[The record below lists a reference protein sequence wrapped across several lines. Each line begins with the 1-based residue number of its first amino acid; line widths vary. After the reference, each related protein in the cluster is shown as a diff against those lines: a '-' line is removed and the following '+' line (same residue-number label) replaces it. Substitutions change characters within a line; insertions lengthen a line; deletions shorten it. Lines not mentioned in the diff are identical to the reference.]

1 MNNIEHTLSALTR
14 VKMCLSLI
22 KPLKYEINRL
32 NTFHNWNVSFIDKRT
47 LAMLGF
53 YSMNRSDLVKCYFCH
68 VEIGMWEEG
77 DDVLADHI
85 RWSPRCDFIQRK
97 QTNNVA
103 IDTELLEKALQNIT
117 PPPIDKFPIKRSTTT
132 TEGTIEDA
140 NNDEMICIICFTN
153 KRNIVL
159 LPCGHITTCAMCTN
173 RIKSF
178 KCPICRKF
186 VTQKNKI
193 FFS

>member
-1 MNNIEHTLSALTR
+1 
-14 VKMCLSLI
+14 MCLSLI
-22 KPLKYEINRL
+22 KPLNYEINRL
-32 NTFHNWNVSFIDKRT
+32 NTFHDWNVSFIDKRT

-53 YSMNRSDLVKCYFCH
+53 YSMKRSDLVKCYFCH
-68 VEIGMWEEG
+68 VKIGMWEEG

-85 RWSPRCDFIQRK
+85 RWSPSCNFIQRK

-103 IDTELLEKALQNIT
+103 IDTELFEKALQNIT
-117 PPPIDKFPIKRSTTT
+117 PPSIDEFPIKRSKTT
-132 TEGTIEDA
+132 TEGTIEDS
-140 NNDEMICIICFTN
+140 NNDEMMCIICFTN

-159 LPCGHITTCAMCTN
+159 LPCGHIITCAMCTS

-178 KCPICRKF
+178 RCPICRKF
-186 VTQKNKI
+186 VTRKNKI